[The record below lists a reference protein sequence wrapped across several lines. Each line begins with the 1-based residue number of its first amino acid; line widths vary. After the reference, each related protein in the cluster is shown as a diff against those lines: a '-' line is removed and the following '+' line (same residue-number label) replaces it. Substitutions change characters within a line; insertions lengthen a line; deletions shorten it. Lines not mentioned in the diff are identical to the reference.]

1 MLSNSNRCN
10 CQIGSGIPIGSN
22 WAIIDA
28 GMTERFRMPMT
39 LKMDGAGAFAGGSV
53 YHSCLG
59 TRGFLGEEIA
69 LDAILTTL
77 PTPVHKY
84 T

>member
-1 MLSNSNRCN
+1 MLPNSNRCN
-10 CQIGSGIPIGSN
+10 CQIGTGIPIGSN

-28 GMTERFRMPMT
+28 GMTERIRMPMT
-39 LKMDGAGAFAGGSV
+39 LKMDGAGAFVGGSV

-59 TRGFLGEEIA
+59 TRGFCVVDIA

-77 PTPVHKY
+77 PTQA
-84 T
+84 